1 VSKQVVSCAGYGG
14 TGSSAITDL
23 LKEFDSCLSIG
34 NVEFWFLQDYDGV
47 SDLEY
52 ALVDGN
58 HRSKVSLAIQKY
70 RNYILNNNKFYSKF
84 FGDGFLLYSN
94 EFLEELIDSKFRKAC
109 SYAEETSSFKRF
121 FFFQLSPLLQ
131 IIFKKVTFQS
141 TFEFSPWVPVVEK
154 TYTYLTLNK
163 FSKVTKKYTGK
174 LFAHLDKN
182 NKHQNLI
189 LDQLVPTTNIKRYF
203 NYVDNLKVIVVDRDP
218 RDLYLLNQLHWK
230 GASYICDTSDV
241 NEYISWYKSLRMH
254 RNHEDL
260 NNENIITINFEELI
274 YEYEDTV
281 IKICDFLN
289 INIQEQTYKKKY
301 FDPKISIK
309 NTKLWESEHN
319 YQNEIKSIEK
329 ELSKFLYDK

>member
-1 VSKQVVSCAGYGG
+1 LYQQPISK
-14 TGSSAITDL
+14 D
-23 LKEFDSCLSIG
+23 
-34 NVEFWFLQDYDGV
+34 
-47 SDLEY
+47 
-52 ALVDGN
+52 
-58 HRSKVSLAIQKY
+58 
-70 RNYILNNNKFYSKF
+70 
-84 FGDGFLLYSN
+84 
-94 EFLEELIDSKFRKAC
+94 
-109 SYAEETSSFKRF
+109 
-121 FFFQLSPLLQ
+121 
-131 IIFKKVTFQS
+131 
-141 TFEFSPWVPVVEK
+141 
-154 TYTYLTLNK
+154 
-163 FSKVTKKYTGK
+163 
-174 LFAHLDKN
+174 
-182 NKHQNLI
+182 
-189 LDQLVPTTNIKRYF
+189 
-203 NYVDNLKVIVVDRDP
+203 
-218 RDLYLLNQLHWK
+218 DLYLLNQLHWK